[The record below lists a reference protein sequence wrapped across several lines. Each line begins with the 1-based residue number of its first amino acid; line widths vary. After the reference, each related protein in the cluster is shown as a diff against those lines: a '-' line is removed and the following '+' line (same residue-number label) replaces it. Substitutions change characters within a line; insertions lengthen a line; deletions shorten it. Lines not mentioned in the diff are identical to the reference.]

1 MERELKRVIGVLT
14 VGRSD
19 FSRYRPILRALRLH
33 PNVEMRLLATAAHFS
48 SAYGDTWRE
57 IEKAGFSYEP
67 GLESSLSC
75 ETAAGVGKCIAMTTS
90 SLAQFFSYL
99 RPDLLVVLGD
109 RYEMLGGV
117 NAALGF
123 NLPVVHIHGG
133 AITEGAI
140 DELVRH
146 AITKMSHYHLVS
158 TQEYAR
164 RVCQMGE
171 EEWRVHVVGAPGLD
185 ELKSL
190 AIMDLKA
197 LEVETGLNLN
207 AGYLL
212 LSFHSVTLELANTK
226 KYIGE
231 ILEVVSQS
239 SLPCVITYPNADM
252 GSNIIINAINEYSG
266 LYPQKTKVFPNAG
279 SELYTSLMAH
289 ATVMVGNSSS
299 GIVEAPTFRLPVV
312 NIGTR
317 QDGKIK
323 AVNVIDCSSEL
334 ADISAALARAMSDK
348 FRGNLATLVNPYGD
362 GQSGQRIAEILAN
375 IPINDRLLRKRFIDQ

>member
-1 MERELKRVIGVLT
+1 LKRVIAVLT

-19 FSRYRPILRALRLH
+19 FSRYRPILRALRMH

-48 SAYGDTWRE
+48 SAYGNTWRE
-57 IEKAGFSYEP
+57 IEEAGFSYEP
-67 GLESSLSC
+67 GLESALSC
-75 ETAAGVGKCIAMTTS
+75 DTAAGVGKCIAMTTS
-90 SLAQFFSYL
+90 SLAQFFSFS

-123 NLPVVHIHGG
+123 NLPVIHIHGG
-133 AITEGAI
+133 AVTEGAI

-158 TQEYAR
+158 TQAYAR

-171 EEWRVHVVGAPGLD
+171 EEWRVQVVGAPGLD

-190 AIMDLKA
+190 ATMDLKT
-197 LEVETGLNLN
+197 LSVKTGLNLD

-212 LSFHSVTLELANTK
+212 LSFHSVTLELSKTK
-226 KYIGE
+226 EYISD
-231 ILEVVSQS
+231 ILGVVGKST
-239 SLPCVITYPNADM
+239 LPCVITYPNADM
-252 GSNIIINAINEYSG
+252 GSSIIISAINEYSSKNS
-266 LYPQKTKVFPNAG
+266 QKSKVFPNAG
-279 SELYTSLMAH
+279 AQLYTSLMAH
-289 ATVMVGNSSS
+289 ATVMMGNSSS
-299 GIVEAPTFRLPVV
+299 GIVEASTFRLPVV

-323 AVNVIDCSSEL
+323 SANVIDCAGNFTE
-334 ADISAALARAMSDK
+334 ISVALDRAMSAQFRSGLAALA
-348 FRGNLATLVNPYGD
+348 NPYGD
-362 GQSGQRIAEILAN
+362 GQAGQRIAKILAN
-375 IPINDRLLRKRFIDQ
+375 IPINDKLLRKRFIDK